1 MNKTN
6 FTVLLVEDHEITLR
20 VVKMMLTDMGG
31 TIDAI
36 STGKEAL
43 ELFHENNYELVL
55 LDVGLPDIN
64 GFTVAEQMRKLKSP
78 KGATPIVMV
87 SAYSEEA
94 YTEKALSMGLNDY
107 VVKPFTVEQCQN
119 IVNKYVVLKG
129 ES

>member
-94 YTEKALSMGLNDY
+94 LSMGLNDY